1 MEPIIYQIESTPKGI
16 FEALTNGTWPSED
29 VLERAEQE
37 CLQRRIIQEREV
49 V

>member
-29 VLERAEQE
+29 VLDRAEQE
-37 CLQRRIIQEREV
+37 CLQRRLQERV
-49 V
+49 GV